1 LSSSKDKDK
10 VISSI
15 AVSFLFIFFLWL
27 VKIFETYT
35 GFNLTT
41 LGVFPRRTSG
51 LVGVLTS
58 PLIHADF
65 SHLVSNT
72 ITLFVL
78 MFVLFYTYRKS
89 AIKVFIIVYIFSGL
103 SVWLLARPAYHIGAS
118 GLVYGLL
125 SFLFFIGVLRK
136 DSRSIA
142 LSLLITFLY
151 GSLVWGVLPIDPKVS
166 FESHLLGAIAG
177 AVCAVIFRKSDPVIK
192 YDWEYEEESEEEE
205 EDYTE
210 DNDGVYLD
218 GDAEQTSFD
227 EDIYY
232 DEVLEKLRKK
242 EKKDE

>member
-1 LSSSKDKDK
+1 VPSSKEKDK

-15 AVSFLFIFFLWL
+15 AISLLFIFLLWL
-27 VKIFETYT
+27 IKIFEAYT
-35 GFNLTT
+35 GFDLT
-41 LGVFPRRTSG
+41 GFGIYPRKASG
-51 LVGVLTS
+51 LIGVLTS

-78 MFVLFYTYRKS
+78 MFILFYTYRKS
-89 AIKVFIIVYIFSGL
+89 AIRVFFIVYIFSGL
-103 SVWLLARPAYHIGAS
+103 TVWLVARPAYHIGAS

-136 DSRSIA
+136 DTRSIA

-151 GSLVWGVLPIDPKVS
+151 GGLVWGVLPMDPKVS

-177 AVCAVIFRKSDPVIK
+177 AVCAIIYRKTDPVIK
-192 YDWEYEEESEEEE
+192 YDWEYEEEDDNDNENGEDYYFE
-205 EDYTE
+205 EDP
-210 DNDGVYLD
+210 
-218 GDAEQTSFD
+218 EQVSFD

-232 DEVLEKLRKK
+232 DEVLEKLK
-242 EKKDE
+242 EKGREKN

>member
-1 LSSSKDKDK
+1 VPSSKEKDK

-15 AVSFLFIFFLWL
+15 AISFLFIFLLWL
-27 VKIFETYT
+27 IKIFEAYT
-35 GFNLTT
+35 GFDLTG
-41 LGVFPRRTSG
+41 LGIYPRKASG
-51 LVGVLTS
+51 LIGVLTS

-78 MFVLFYTYRKS
+78 MFILFYTYRKS
-89 AIKVFIIVYIFSGL
+89 AIRVFFIVYIFSGL
-103 SVWLLARPAYHIGAS
+103 TVWLLARPAYHIGAS

-136 DSRSIA
+136 DTRSIA

-151 GSLVWGVLPIDPKVS
+151 GGLVWGVLPMDPKVS

-177 AVCAVIFRKSDPVIK
+177 AVCAIIFRKTDPVIK
-192 YDWEYEEESEEEE
+192 YDWEYEEEEDDDDENGGEYYFE
-205 EDYTE
+205 EDP
-210 DNDGVYLD
+210 
-218 GDAEQTSFD
+218 EQVSFD

-232 DEVLEKLRKK
+232 DEVLEKLKK
-242 EKKDE
+242 KGREKN